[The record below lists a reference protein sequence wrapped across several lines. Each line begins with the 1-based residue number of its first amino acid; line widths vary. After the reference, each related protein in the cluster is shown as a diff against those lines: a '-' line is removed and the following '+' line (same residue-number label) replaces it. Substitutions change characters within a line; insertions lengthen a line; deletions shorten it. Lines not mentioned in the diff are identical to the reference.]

1 LDSLQT
7 IDPMSWII
15 LILAAAIS
23 LAVLFNKA
31 IKWVLKL
38 AVIAI
43 MAVYALYFLVQANI
57 IELPTP

>member
-1 LDSLQT
+1 
-7 IDPMSWII
+7 MSWII